1 MGSEYQ
7 NRPRRADGTFKSQ
20 LAQKARWKSIANAV
34 DELKQKRFELAER
47 EFHAMDESEM
57 IDLLIKFVYNK
68 MDDKAVRKLHKDIFT
83 YGDFC

>member
-1 MGSEYQ
+1 MSKEEQ
-7 NRPRRADGTFKSQ
+7 HNRWQ
-20 LAQKARWKSIANAV
+20 SITNVV

-47 EFHAMDESEM
+47 EFHSMDESEI
-57 IDLLIKFVYNK
+57 IDLLITFVYNK

>member
-47 EFHAMDESEM
+47 EFHAMDESEI

-83 YGDFC
+83 YGDSC

>member
-1 MGSEYQ
+1 MSEEQ
-7 NRPRRADGTFKSQ
+7 QRK
-20 LAQKARWKSIANAV
+20 RWQGITDAV

-68 MDDKAVRKLHKDIFT
+68 IDDKAVRKLHKDIFT
-83 YGDFC
+83 YGDSC

>member
-1 MGSEYQ
+1 MSEEQ
-7 NRPRRADGTFKSQ
+7 RNRWQGITDV
-20 LAQKARWKSIANAV
+20 V

-47 EFHAMDESEM
+47 EFHGMDESEI
-57 IDLLIKFVYNK
+57 IDLLLTFVYNK

>member
-1 MGSEYQ
+1 MSEEQQ
-7 NRPRRADGTFKSQ
+7 NRLQGIT
-20 LAQKARWKSIANAV
+20 NAV

-47 EFHAMDESEM
+47 EFHGMDESEI
-57 IDLLIKFVYNK
+57 IDLLLTFVYNK

>member
-1 MGSEYQ
+1 MSEEQ
-7 NRPRRADGTFKSQ
+7 RNRWQGITD
-20 LAQKARWKSIANAV
+20 AV

-47 EFHAMDESEM
+47 EFHTMDESEV
-57 IDLLIKFVYNK
+57 IDLLITFVYNK

>member
-1 MGSEYQ
+1 MSKEEQ
-7 NRPRRADGTFKSQ
+7 HNRWQ
-20 LAQKARWKSIANAV
+20 SITNAV

-47 EFHAMDESEM
+47 EFHGMDESEI
-57 IDLLIKFVYNK
+57 IDLLLTFVYNK

>member
-1 MGSEYQ
+1 VSKEEQ
-7 NRPRRADGTFKSQ
+7 HNRWQ
-20 LAQKARWKSIANAV
+20 SITNAV

-47 EFHAMDESEM
+47 EFHGMDESEI
-57 IDLLIKFVYNK
+57 IDLLLTFVYNK

>member
-34 DELKQKRFELAER
+34 DELKQKRFELAEKEAR
-47 EFHAMDESEM
+47 TMHESEL
-57 IDLLIKFVYNK
+57 IDILLTFVYNK
-68 MDDKAVRKLHKDIFT
+68 MDDKAVRKLWKDIFT
-83 YGDFC
+83 YGDSC

>member
-1 MGSEYQ
+1 MSEEQ
-7 NRPRRADGTFKSQ
+7 QRK
-20 LAQKARWKSIANAV
+20 RWQGITDVV

>member
-20 LAQKARWKSIANAV
+20 LAQKARWKSITNAV

-47 EFHAMDESEM
+47 EFHSMDESEI
-57 IDLLIKFVYNK
+57 IDLLITFVYDK
-68 MDDKAVRKLHKDIFT
+68 MDDKAVMKLHKDIFV
-83 YGDFC
+83 YGDSC

>member
-47 EFHAMDESEM
+47 EFHAMDESEI

-68 MDDKAVRKLHKDIFT
+68 MDDKAVRKLHRDIFT
-83 YGDFC
+83 YGDSC